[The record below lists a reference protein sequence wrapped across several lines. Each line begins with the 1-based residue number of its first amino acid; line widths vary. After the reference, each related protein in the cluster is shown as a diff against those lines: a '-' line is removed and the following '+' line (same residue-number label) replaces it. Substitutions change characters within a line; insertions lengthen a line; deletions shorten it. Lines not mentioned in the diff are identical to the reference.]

1 MEEEQT
7 IELRELAVI
16 LIANIR
22 KMAIITSI
30 CIIFAGIY
38 LVFVSP
44 TYQSET
50 LLRIKQDQGIGS
62 SLLDAMPGGSSSA
75 TQQRMSTYA
84 EILKSRSVVVPVI
97 KATEEENEKGF
108 YPSYN
113 GYIGRINT
121 LPFKN
126 TEILKLTVT
135 SESPEQAQL
144 VSEKLVESFLLRLS
158 NLARTERKVTK
169 NFIEERMQASKVE
182 MLTNE
187 EKLLK
192 YKEKVH
198 IITPDAQVTALGQRV
213 ELVDTQIAKTKL
225 EIATSQATVE
235 ALNKQ
240 LGDNKNAV
248 ASSAIT
254 DSFSKQLSELEL
266 QKIEGLTKYTDKHPM
281 MKKVDE
287 KIAATRQQLQLEYDK
302 IAAMKAPAA
311 NPIYQQMLG
320 SKLTSAA
327 RIEIGRAKLIAL
339 DKLAKENDK
348 KIEKL
353 SKIEQGYLQVSRNA
367 KVSQE
372 IYIMLA
378 KRLEEAK
385 VAEVMV
391 PNDVQVIDTPTLA
404 TAPIKP
410 RKGLTLVLA
419 TILGFIISCGYV
431 ITIELMRRKIRTQED
446 VEHYLG
452 VPVIGIIPNENSVEE
467 AQDKYANKK
476 NKNKYGFLNKLGGLF

>member
-1 MEEEQT
+1 VEEEQT
-7 IELRELAVI
+7 IELRELLAMLLTNI
-16 LIANIR
+16 KKIAS
-22 KMAIITSI
+22 ITVI

-38 LVFVSP
+38 LLVVSP

-62 SLLDAMPGGSSSA
+62 SLLDAMPGGNTSA

-84 EILKSRSVVVPVI
+84 EILKSRSVVEPVI
-97 KATEEENEKGF
+97 KATEEVNEKGM
-108 YPSYN
+108 YPSYD
-113 GYIGRINT
+113 GYIKSVNT

-126 TEILKLTVT
+126 TEILKLTVNAK
-135 SESPEQAQL
+135 SPEKAQL
-144 VSEKLVESFLLRLS
+144 VAAKLVDSFLLRLS
-158 NLARTERKVTK
+158 DLSRTEKKVTK
-169 NFIEERMQASKVE
+169 NFVEERMLAAKKE
-182 MLTNE
+182 MLENE
-187 EKLLK
+187 DKLLK

-198 IITPDAQVTALGQRV
+198 IITPDAQVAALGQRV

-225 EIATSQATVE
+225 EIATSKATVE

-254 DSFSKQLSELEL
+254 DSFSKQLSDLEL
-266 QKIEGLTKYTDKHPM
+266 QKIEGLTKYTEKHPL
-281 MKKVDE
+281 MKRLDE
-287 KIAATRQQLQLEYDK
+287 KIAATKEQLQLEYDK

-320 SKLTSAA
+320 SKLQNAA
-327 RIEIGRAKLIAL
+327 NIQIAKAKLTAL

-353 SKIEQGYLQVSRNA
+353 SKVEQGYLQVSRNA

-410 RKGLTLVLA
+410 RKALTLVLA
-419 TILGFIISCGYV
+419 AILGLVISCGYV
-431 ITIELMRRKIRTQED
+431 VINELMHRKIRTQED
-446 VEHYLG
+446 IENYLG
-452 VPVIGIIPNENSVEE
+452 IPVLGVIPNEDSLEK
-467 AQDKYANKK
+467 AKKKK
-476 NKNKYGFLNKLGGLF
+476 NKKGILNKLGGLF